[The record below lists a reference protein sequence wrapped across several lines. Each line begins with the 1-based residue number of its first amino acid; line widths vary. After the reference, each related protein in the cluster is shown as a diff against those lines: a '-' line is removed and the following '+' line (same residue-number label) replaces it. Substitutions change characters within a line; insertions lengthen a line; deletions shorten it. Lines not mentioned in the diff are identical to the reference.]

1 MKKDTPIEIERKFL
15 IEYPDLKMLS
25 QLPECKIKSI
35 TQTYLLCDCGT
46 LRVRKSVCGKET
58 AYILN
63 EKHPISKISRTEEER
78 ELSEEEYLE
87 MLKRKDESRN
97 AIEKVRYAF
106 PFKNHILEIDV
117 YPFWNDRAILEIELS
132 DENESYEIPPFI
144 RVIKEVTSDK
154 RYSNKSLAGNIITEV
169 L

>member
-1 MKKDTPIEIERKFL
+1 MKDSTNIETERKFL

-46 LRVRKSVCGKET
+46 LRVRKSVCGEKT
-58 AYILN
+58 VYMLN

-78 ELSEEEYLE
+78 ELSEKEYLE
-87 MLKRKDESRN
+87 MLKRKDESRTP
-97 AIEKVRYAF
+97 IEKVRYAF
-106 PFKNHILEIDV
+106 PFENHTVEIDV
-117 YPFWNDRAILEIELS
+117 YPFWDDRAILEIELS

-154 RYSNKSLAGNIITEV
+154 RYSNKSLAMNIITEV